1 MDKASRNQILGIR
14 ATNDFVMRLDGL
26 CHQLGRNRSE
36 VIRYCLNQFINE
48 QLSNPKSFQRTSSEL
63 Y

>member
-1 MDKASRNQILGIR
+1 MSKVSRNQIVGIR
-14 ATNDFVMRLDGL
+14 ATNDFVLKLDNL

-36 VIRYCLNQFINE
+36 VIRYCLNKFINE
-48 QLSNPKSFQRTSSEL
+48 NLSDPKSFQRASSEL